1 MKKLKLLI
9 ALITMLF
16 FVNNNTWGQYNLSN
30 ILSTTLDYYAGSYLT
45 ITNDYGGAVTIDGV
59 TVGSSKSISLNTPG
73 QRTVGGVATG
83 HFFMRC
89 VQNPAEITVTDNGD
103 GTMTIAGIDPFFV
116 NGPGGNRLFN
126 SSNSIVGQG
135 QSSYTV
141 PRGTYTLVC
150 ADGINAGNS
159 IPISPPPVTTIAVTG
174 VSVNPTSLSGQV
186 GGSGALTATVSP
198 ANATNKSVTWSSS
211 NPSVATVA
219 NGTVNYLGAGTCT
232 ITATTDDGG
241 YQASCS
247 VTVTVPTYT
256 VTVSSAGTGATGGGS
271 YVAGA
276 TVSISAGTPPAGQ
289 QFKNWTTT
297 SAGVTFADA
306 NSSSTS
312 FTMPANAVT
321 VTANFEAIPI
331 VNAQTP
337 TITSQPQSATVNVG
351 DAVSLSVAASVTDG
365 GTLTYQWY

>member
-1 MKKLKLLI
+1 
-9 ALITMLF
+9 
-16 FVNNNTWGQYNLSN
+16 
-30 ILSTTLDYYAGSYLT
+30 
-45 ITNDYGGAVTIDGV
+45 VTAANV
-59 TVGSSKSISLNTPG
+59 
-73 QRTVGGVATG
+73 
-83 HFFMRC
+83 
-89 VQNPAEITVTDNGD
+89 
-103 GTMTIAGIDPFFV
+103 
-116 NGPGGNRLFN
+116 
-126 SSNSIVGQG
+126 
-135 QSSYTV
+135 
-141 PRGTYTLVC
+141 
-150 ADGINAGNS
+150 
-159 IPISPPPVTTIAVTG
+159 AVTG
-174 VSVNPTSLSGQV
+174 VTLDKSSLSGQV